1 MTTLRDAQQ
10 ASKEWIERFG
20 QSDSKEA
27 QALRKRVSALFARTE
42 GTMN

>member
-20 QSDSKEA
+20 QSDTKEA
-27 QALRKRVSALFARTE
+27 RALRERVAALFQRAE